1 MARAGVAGMPKSKFT
16 RQEERHDEPVGDDS
30 APVFA
35 SKFGN
40 LLLSLPLSPEP
51 EASSERQDEVRV
63 AALSKFGN
71 IQLVR
76 PPSLSPPGSPVPPVQ
91 ASESNRDSRPGGQ
104 AVSLLALWPSRAL
117 LCLGSH
123 LTSLAP
129 CRLFRAGVYPCLTLS
144 SYPLISPS
152 HLTRSCALVDFF
164 SCHSI
169 LCLDV

>member
-1 MARAGVAGMPKSKFT
+1 MARAGVAGGGRLSLSSKFT
-16 RQEERHDEPVGDDS
+16 RHERHDEPLGDDS

-51 EASSERQDEVRV
+51 EAASERQDEVRV

-71 IQLVR
+71 IQLVG
-76 PPSLSPPGSPVPPVQ
+76 PPSLSPPSSPTPQVQ
-91 ASESNRDSRPGGQ
+91 ASESNRDSRTGEQ
-104 AVSLLALWPSRAL
+104 AVSLWAQWQSRAL

-129 CRLFRAGVYPCLTLS
+129 CRLFSCWGLS
-144 SYPLISPS
+144 LSDS
-152 HLTRSCALVDFF
+152 HLTHSCALVDLF
-164 SCHSI
+164 SFHSI